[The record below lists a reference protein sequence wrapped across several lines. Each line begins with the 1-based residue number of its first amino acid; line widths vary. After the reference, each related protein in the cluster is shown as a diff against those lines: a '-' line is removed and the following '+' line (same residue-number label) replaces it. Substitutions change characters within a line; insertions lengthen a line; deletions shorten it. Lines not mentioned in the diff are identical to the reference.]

1 MKLIVIE
8 GLDASGKS
16 TQGIKLYKFL
26 QTQEKVVYLRI
37 HPSVDNFFG
46 INAKKFLF
54 AKGKSAHVASA
65 LFYLLDVIRSLLLY
79 SWRRFDYLLF
89 VRYLMGT
96 AYLPAPLHR
105 IAYYFFSRIVPTPS
119 CVFFL
124 DVSPEEAHRRIQ
136 QTRTKQE
143 MFETW
148 EELIRIRQKAREL
161 AFLGKWVIIDAN
173 SPIKTVETRIR
184 RLLSKCV
191 F

>member
-1 MKLIVIE
+1 MKLVAIE

-16 TQGIKLYKFL
+16 TQGIKLYKYL
-26 QTQEKVVYLRI
+26 QTQEKAVYLRV
-37 HPSVDNFFG
+37 HPSTDNFFG
-46 INAKKFLF
+46 INAKKFLYS
-54 AKGKSAHVASA
+54 KGKSAHVASA
-65 LFYLLDVIRSLLLY
+65 LFYMLDVIRSLLLY

-105 IAYYFFSRIVPTPS
+105 IAYYFFSRIVPTPT

-124 DVSPEEAHRRIQ
+124 DVSPEVAHRRIQ

-148 EELIRIRQKAREL
+148 DKLNQIRQKAREL
-161 AFLGKWVIIDAN
+161 ALVGKWVIINAN
-173 SPIKTVETRIR
+173 KPAKYVENRIKQ
-184 RLLSKCV
+184 LL
-191 F
+191 